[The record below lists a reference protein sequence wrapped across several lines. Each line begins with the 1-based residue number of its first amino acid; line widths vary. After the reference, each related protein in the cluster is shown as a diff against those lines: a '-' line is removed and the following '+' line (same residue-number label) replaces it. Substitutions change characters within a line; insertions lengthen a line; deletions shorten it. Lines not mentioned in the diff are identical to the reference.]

1 MKRGGT
7 PPESR
12 LDSQIAECQRAC
24 GKGRTDRNRPVTAEW
39 FSRLTASIRWEK
51 HASTHIQLVEL
62 RMNLAQVQLIVIAA
76 NAREKNLLTYS
87 MMHNLQGESWSQIGP
102 D

>member
-1 MKRGGT
+1 
-7 PPESR
+7 
-12 LDSQIAECQRAC
+12 
-24 GKGRTDRNRPVTAEW
+24 
-39 FSRLTASIRWEK
+39 
-51 HASTHIQLVEL
+51 
-62 RMNLAQVQLIVIAA
+62 MNLAQVQLIVIAA